1 MIPLI
6 RNVQNTHI
14 YRQKTKKNMRAGR
27 FWRQGEEL
35 LMGEGFLGICDE
47 NVIKSIVVKIVQ
59 LNKYTKKPTEMYTLK
74 GQLQGM

>member
-1 MIPLI
+1 
-6 RNVQNTHI
+6 
-14 YRQKTKKNMRAGR
+14 MRAGR
-27 FWRQGEEL
+27 FRRQGEEL

>member
-1 MIPLI
+1 
-6 RNVQNTHI
+6 
-14 YRQKTKKNMRAGR
+14 MRAGR

-59 LNKYTKKPTEMYTLK
+59 LNKYTKKPTELYTVK
-74 GQLQGM
+74 GQL